1 MLSGAGG
8 LWVKGFLLCRQD
20 YPSIPGGAC
29 WVHAPCV
36 SLPPK
41 LGGSALT
48 PGISLPSWTSWALDL
63 CHLWSKKEQKDVNMP
78 RNATV

>member
-8 LWVKGFLLCRQD
+8 LWAIGFLLWRQD
-20 YPSIPGGAC
+20 HLSIPGGAC
-29 WVHAPCV
+29 WVQSPCV

-48 PGISLPSWTSWALDL
+48 PDVSLPSWMVGSGPAPSL
-63 CHLWSKKEQKDVNMP
+63 E
-78 RNATV
+78 